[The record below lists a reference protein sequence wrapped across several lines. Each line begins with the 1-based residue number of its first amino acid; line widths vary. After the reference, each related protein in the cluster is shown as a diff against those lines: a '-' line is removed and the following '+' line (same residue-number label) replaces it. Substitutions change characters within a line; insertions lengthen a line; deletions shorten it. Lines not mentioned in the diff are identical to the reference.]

1 MRRLPSASQLERA
14 FHCAP
19 SETLPHMQ
27 STGEYAERGI
37 DVHSFMETADKFGRD
52 TALARIAALCDEGT
66 LSFCDAIPLD
76 ELPTGG
82 DHEIAVAW
90 NHVTDTARALPKA
103 NARDYA
109 DVHSNE
115 FVGTADYMGRDGD
128 AVVVLDYK
136 TGHKNLGP
144 AKRSRQLRM
153 LALSGARLVGAD
165 TARAGYVYLR
175 EDGTHATAWAT
186 FDAFDL
192 AEIADEMR
200 ALAAT
205 LAGEDDGGGMHEG
218 DWCDYCPAFNSCPA
232 KTRLALAIGSG
243 DAHRELASIER
254 RVEAMTDSELATAYS
269 AIERYDDIAERVRK
283 TIRQRA
289 AMHPV
294 DLGDGRELGTVQW
307 PFTVVKAE
315 VAYETVR
322 EMHGDAAAELAVP
335 RSATVTAIKKLGKE
349 TLAEIERRRGVVTG
363 SKPQVRV
370 HKK

>member
-1 MRRLPSASQLERA
+1 
-14 FHCAP
+14 
-19 SETLPHMQ
+19 MQ
-27 STGEYAERGI
+27 ATSVYAERGTA
-37 DVHSFMETADKFGRD
+37 VHWFIEAAHLIGRD
-52 TALARIAALCDEGT
+52 VALVQVADDSTRDFCAAL
-66 LSFCDAIPLD
+66 PLD

-90 NHVTDTARALPKA
+90 DYITDRARALPKGEG
-103 NARDYA
+103 RDYS
-109 DVHSNE
+109 DVSPSE

-128 AVVVLDYK
+128 AVVVLDWK
-136 TGHKNLGP
+136 TGHKSLGP
-144 AKRSRQLRM
+144 AKRSAQLRM
-153 LALSGARLVGAD
+153 LALGGARLVGVD
-165 TARAGYVYLR
+165 TARTGYVYLR
-175 EDGTHATAWAT
+175 EDGTFTTAWAT
-186 FDAFDL
+186 FGAFDL
-192 AEIADEMR
+192 AEIADELR
-200 ALAAT
+200 GLADRLSHALAADR
-205 LAGEDDGGGMHEG
+205 GIPHEG
-218 DWCDYCPAFNSCPA
+218 DWCGYCPAFNSCPA
-232 KTRLALAIGSG
+232 KTKLALAIGSG
-243 DAHRELASIER
+243 AAHRELASIER
-254 RVEAMTDSELATAYS
+254 RVEAMTDGELATAYS

-315 VAYETVR
+315 VAYDTVR

-335 RSATVTAIKKLGKE
+335 RSATVTAIRKLGKE